1 MVLIEIFFFFF
12 DEHECLQ
19 LRSASICGKLNVTK
33 LRYSIEARFNTIS
46 HGGLAML

>member
-19 LRSASICGKLNVTK
+19 LRSASICGKLNVTIFD
-33 LRYSIEARFNTIS
+33 RIGDSFVDTCAPAT
-46 HGGLAML
+46 